1 MASVIRIVS
10 NADGK
15 PTGAEG
21 LFVQEYSP
29 DGYDGRGDLVL
40 TSHLEGAKRYD
51 DAAAALADY
60 RAVSETHPTRPSD
73 GRPNRPMTAWTV
85 EVFDPDKE
93 A

>member
-1 MASVIRIVS
+1 MAHVIRIVS

-15 PTGAEG
+15 PSGAEG
-21 LFVQEYSP
+21 LYVQEYSP

-51 DAAAALADY
+51 SPGAAMADY
-60 RAVSETHPTRPSD
+60 RRVSTTHPTRPGD
-73 GRPNRPMTAWTV
+73 GKPNRPLTAWTV